1 MFEVEI
7 KSLLVDKSGVNRLLA
22 KMKSLDPKMKLKRTS
37 SQLNHYFKN
46 GDVGLLFKRISK
58 YLSEKELQKLEFII
72 KNGKSHSVR
81 TRLNDSDVIFVLKG
95 ILDEGKSIHGIA
107 RSEFEA
113 VLPKSIKEL
122 DKIILLAGFQYQ
134 SKWSRLRQE
143 YDYKDMTVCVDKN
156 AGYGYLAEF
165 EKIVEK
171 KEETEEARDAIRK
184 ELEEL
189 EIEELIQ
196 VRIDR
201 MFEYYNQNWEQYYK
215 TDKTFVIY

>member
-143 YDYKDMTVCVDKN
+143 YDYKDMTVC
-156 AGYGYLAEF
+156 
-165 EKIVEK
+165 
-171 KEETEEARDAIRK
+171 
-184 ELEEL
+184 
-189 EIEELIQ
+189 
-196 VRIDR
+196 
-201 MFEYYNQNWEQYYK
+201 
-215 TDKTFVIY
+215 